1 MEGRNKAPL
10 IVTTHRVLCAVCFV
24 SAYGLPG
31 AEYCLEE
38 VNQNEEPDT
47 HETQ

>member
-10 IVTTHRVLCAVCFV
+10 IVTTYRLLRAVCFV
-24 SAYGLPG
+24 LAYGLSG
-31 AEYCLEE
+31 TKYGLEE

>member
-10 IVTTHRVLCAVCFV
+10 IVTTYRLLRAVCLVFTY
-24 SAYGLPG
+24 SLPG
-31 AEYCLEE
+31 TEYCLEE